1 MDAIVAGYLIGLSA
15 YIAKQTTAPWNAI
28 LFGVGLLTI
37 CTCKLPLF
45 TGKVGELKIRSL
57 DDICTIMC
65 ILRDNWC
72 GALFWWMFVLFLPSN
87 LLAGIVCGSLIQ
99 IAVVLYQKYP
109 WAVVYCIMA
118 FIMAGGK
125 HCIAMVTFPE
135 FTAEFAWALVQVIIG
150 NIIGARIVAFGGI
163 RRS

>member
-1 MDAIVAGYLIGLSA
+1 MDAIAAGYLIGLSA

-45 TGKVGELKIRSL
+45 TGKVGELRIQSL
-57 DDICTIMC
+57 DDVFQIIHV
-65 ILRDNWC
+65 LWDNWC
-72 GALFWWMFVLFLPSN
+72 GALWWWMFVLYLPSN

-99 IAVVLYQKYP
+99 MAVVLYQKYP

-118 FIMAGGK
+118 FIMAGGT
-125 HCIAMVTFPE
+125 HCVAMVAFPE
-135 FTAEFAWALVQVIIG
+135 FTWAFAWTLVQVILG
-150 NIIGARIVAFGGI
+150 NIIGARIVAFGGV
-163 RRS
+163 RRG